1 VQFGLG
7 AVGQPPAQHVLLQ
20 HAVVGGVPPDDVVVQ
35 AGYRPDRAR
44 QRLQVLLDRLLEQVV
59 VVPDDRVRGV
69 DLADRVDVA
78 GFQRGKE
85 ADNEFLADGSALL
98 DYRNASRC
106 PFGSVVPAVLLLMAA
121 MVCS

>member
-1 VQFGLG
+1 
-7 AVGQPPAQHVLLQ
+7 VLLQ
-20 HAVVGGVPPDDVVVQ
+20 HAVLGGDPPDNVVVQ
-35 AGYRPDRAR
+35 AGYRPDGAR
-44 QRLQVLLDRLLEQVV
+44 ERLQVLLDRLLEQVV

-78 GFQRGKE
+78 GFQRGEE

-98 DYRNASRC
+98 DNRSASRR
-106 PFGSVVPAVLLLMAA
+106 PFGSVVGAAPLMAA